1 MGFCPLKPPSEIKIN
16 SSALWDA
23 ARIHRLFYTWEK
35 LESYRQTWQTKL
47 WWTRCPCLI
56 QCLYYT
62 NDDMMHLINVSQ
74 GRVSCPFN
82 IADESVCVSTN
93 LIRHFDILLLSFC
106 IKYLSTC
113 RILLKTFRLK
123 KNGDNFFKSAF
134 TVCREKRKIFLEFV

>member
-1 MGFCPLKPPSEIKIN
+1 MITIQTKNQNEIRKYFFRYEKFEKLQHDFVFSQYTMGFCTLKPPSKIKIN

-23 ARIHRLFYTWEK
+23 AGIHRLFYTWEK

-82 IADESVCVSTN
+82 IADESVCVCVSTN
-93 LIRHFDILLLSFC
+93 LIRHLLMQ
-106 IKYLSTC
+106 YT
-113 RILLKTFRLK
+113 
-123 KNGDNFFKSAF
+123 
-134 TVCREKRKIFLEFV
+134 

>member
-1 MGFCPLKPPSEIKIN
+1 MSL
-16 SSALWDA
+16 
-23 ARIHRLFYTWEK
+23 
-35 LESYRQTWQTKL
+35 
-47 WWTRCPCLI
+47 PCLI

-106 IKYLSTC
+106 IKYLSYIVEYYYQK
-113 RILLKTFRLK
+113 RLGLK
-123 KNGDNFFKSAF
+123 
-134 TVCREKRKIFLEFV
+134 IW